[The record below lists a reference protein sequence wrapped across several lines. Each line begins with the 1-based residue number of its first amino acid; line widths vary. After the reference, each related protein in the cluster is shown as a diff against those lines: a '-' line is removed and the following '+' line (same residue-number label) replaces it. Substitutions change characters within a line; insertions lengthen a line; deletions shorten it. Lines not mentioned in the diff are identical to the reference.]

1 MSRLWPVPVRPVHT
15 RQNVDV
21 AVDSLPM
28 MLVSPVWPDGA
39 RRVDPAAIAALVD
52 GPPVPS
58 APSAVPAGRPVPA
71 PPDRLAV
78 AQTLASTTPPLAA
91 GTTGHVF
98 ATLAAVA
105 AADVATARVVEPH
118 LDALTILAQ
127 AGVEVPAGSTWGV
140 YAAEAP
146 GLRLDARGADG
157 GDGDGTVVLDGT
169 KPWCSLAST
178 LSHALVTAH
187 DGDSRRL
194 VAVSLRQDGVVPH
207 DDVWVARGLP
217 DVPSGPVDFIAVR
230 ATPVGEPGWYLR
242 RPGFAWGGIGVAAC
256 WWGGAVGLARVLR
269 AHAAARPDSE
279 LLRAALGSVV
289 ADLADAEDALAGAAR
304 LIDGPGTGSADWPLL
319 AQVVRSRVRRAV
331 DAVRTQVVRAI
342 GPGPLTSDPAVA
354 ARVADLELYVLQD
367 HGDRDLARI
376 GRMVLERGGVA
387 W

>member
-1 MSRLWPVPVRPVHT
+1 
-15 RQNVDV
+15 
-21 AVDSLPM
+21 
-28 MLVSPVWPDGA
+28 MLVSPAWPDGA
-39 RRVDPAAIAALVD
+39 LRVDTAAIAALVD
-52 GPPVPS
+52 GS
-58 APSAVPAGRPVPA
+58 ADPATTVDATAGRPA
-71 PPDRLAV
+71 PPPAHRLTV
-78 AQTLASTTPPLAA
+78 AQTLASTTPPLVA
-91 GTTGHVF
+91 GTAGQVL

-127 AGVEVPAGSTWGV
+127 AGVAVPAGSTWGV

-146 GLRLDARGADG
+146 GLRLEGHPTEDG
-157 GDGDGTVVLDGT
+157 GVVLDGT

-187 DGDSRRL
+187 VGQERRL

-207 DDVWVARGLP
+207 DVAWVARGLP
-217 DVPSGPVDFIAVR
+217 DVPSGPVGFSAVR
-230 ATPVGEPGWYLR
+230 ADPVGEPGWYLR

-269 AHAAARPDSE
+269 SHAAARPDSE
-279 LLRAALGSVV
+279 LLQAALGSVV

-304 LIDGPGTGSADWPLL
+304 RIDDSADSADSSDQTDATDDGTDWPLL

-331 DAVRTQVVRAI
+331 DAVRTEVVRSI